1 VNSGTRTG
9 IAIPRILLKPPL
21 AYPGMTIGL
30 LGGSFNPAHGGHMH
44 ISRTALKRLALD
56 RVWWLVTP
64 GNPLKSS
71 DALAPLAERLAGAVT
86 IACDPRIDI
95 TGFEATRPDVFTAN
109 TLRFLTRRFPGT
121 RFVWLMGADN
131 LATFHSW
138 QNWKK
143 IAAMAPVAVLDR
155 PGYRFAA
162 RASRAAAVLASAYAD
177 ESDAA
182 GLAFRRPPAWT
193 LLTAPLSP
201 VSSSKIRRARAR
213 AR

>member
-1 VNSGTRTG
+1 M
-9 IAIPRILLKPPL
+9 A
-21 AYPGMTIGL
+21 IGL

-44 ISRTALKRLALD
+44 ISRIALRRLALD
-56 RVWWLVTP
+56 RIWWLVTP

-71 DALAPLAERLAGAVT
+71 DALAPLAERMAGAVS
-86 IACDPRIDI
+86 IARDPRIDV
-95 TGFEATRPDVFTAN
+95 TGFEAARPDAFTAN
-109 TLRFLTRRFPGT
+109 TLRFLVRRYPGT

-131 LATFHSW
+131 LASFHNW

-143 IAAMAPVAVLDR
+143 IAAMSPVAVLDR
-155 PGYRFAA
+155 PGYRYAA

-177 ESDAA
+177 ESDAT
-182 GLAFRRPPAWT
+182 GLAFRQPPAWT

-213 AR
+213 